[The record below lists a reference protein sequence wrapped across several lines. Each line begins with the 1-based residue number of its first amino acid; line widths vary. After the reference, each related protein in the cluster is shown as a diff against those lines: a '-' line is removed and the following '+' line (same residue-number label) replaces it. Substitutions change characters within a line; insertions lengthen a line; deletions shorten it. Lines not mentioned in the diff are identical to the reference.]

1 MSRTVTVADVQT
13 WNSKVFGLL
22 MWTAGIVA
30 SSFRR
35 RTDTSSLEHWKWN
48 REREIPETIKM
59 KEKLILLTSAKVSAS
74 VKPACATP
82 SLSWSESLFTGNYG
96 DNSQLPRQLE
106 NHTHPSPPT
115 CLATHE
121 VLGSVMVMLLK
132 PYAMATSSIMSHP
145 WRTSV
150 EQEDTFPQNK
160 LKIQPKASLTCYAA
174 DKTIFTETIDITHWL
189 LNLHLIS

>member
-1 MSRTVTVADVQT
+1 MSRIVTVADVQT

-48 REREIPETIKM
+48 RERSLKPSNWK
-59 KEKLILLTSAKVSAS
+59 KKNLILLTSAKVSAS

-106 NHTHPSPPT
+106 NHTHPSPPRPVWRHMKSWAASWW
-115 CLATHE
+115 CCWSRRQWPRLPLCHIHE
-121 VLGSVMVMLLK
+121 ERLWNKKILF
-132 PYAMATSSIMSHP
+132 H
-145 WRTSV
+145 RTSWKYN
-150 EQEDTFPQNK
+150 QK
-160 LKIQPKASLTCYAA
+160 LV
-174 DKTIFTETIDITHWL
+174 
-189 LNLHLIS
+189 